1 MQKIVLVK
9 RCLGNNA
16 VICKFFMSEASLYIN
31 IYWDRYCI
39 FGAGNWLFE
48 LGGGYRLSVAACSLS
63 LALVYFLFVLFKLS
77 TDLLKDLVKPPLFSF
92 HLEKKRE
99 NELDLCNIHDQSPS
113 PSLSCS
119 LAMKKDYL
127 NCRQP
132 KIVFCLLFHLDHRL
146 KTNTPSTLWPSKQCT
161 TDGVTDITVSFVMT
175 AFIFIAFWFVQ
186 WEFLQKS

>member
-1 MQKIVLVK
+1 MLLFVSFLRVKHHCTAIFIGIDIAFFLV
-9 RCLGNNA
+9 
-16 VICKFFMSEASLYIN
+16 
-31 IYWDRYCI
+31 
-39 FGAGNWLFE
+39 GNWLFKFSC
-48 LGGGYRLSVAACSLS
+48 GYRLSVAACNVS
-63 LALVYFLFVLFKLS
+63 LALDYFLLIF
-77 TDLLKDLVKPPLFSF
+77 LKDLVKPPLFSF

-113 PSLSCS
+113 PCLSCS

-127 NCRQP
+127 NRRQP
-132 KIVFCLLFHLDHRL
+132 KIVFCLLFHLDQRL

-175 AFIFIAFWFVQ
+175 AFIFIASWFVQ

>member
-16 VICKFFMSEASLYIN
+16 VICKFFLSEASLYIN

-92 HLEKKRE
+92 HLEKKEKMNSIFVTFTINLLLPPSRAVSQWKKIIWIVGSQK
-99 NELDLCNIHDQSPS
+99 LCSAFCFTLIIVWRPIPPLHCDLQSS
-113 PSLSCS
+113 ARLMALLISQ
-119 LAMKKDYL
+119 
-127 NCRQP
+127 CRSWWRH
-132 KIVFCLLFHLDHRL
+132 LF
-146 KTNTPSTLWPSKQCT
+146 S
-161 TDGVTDITVSFVMT
+161 
-175 AFIFIAFWFVQ
+175 
-186 WEFLQKS
+186 